1 MKTYDLTYILTPEI
15 TSEEAEA
22 FAKEIETF
30 VQSKEGTVVKQ
41 LNPVAKT
48 LAYQIKKHASGFV
61 GSIEFILEPEA
72 LLELKQKMEKD
83 SKVNRDMIVIKYPPK
98 KEKARRSRNKI
109 DANEVVEKEVVKE
122 ITIEN
127 KKVSEDLPEQKEKPE
142 ALEEVTKKEPK
153 KESKKVELKDIEEKL
168 EELLGE

>member
-30 VQSKEGTVVKQ
+30 VQSKEGTVVKH

-48 LAYQIKKHASGFV
+48 LSYQIKKHASGFI

-72 LLELKQKMEKD
+72 LLELKQKMGKNA
-83 SKVNRDMIVIKYPPK
+83 KVNRHMIIIKHPAR
-98 KEKARRSRNKI
+98 KEKIRRSRNKVEDETI
-109 DANEVVEKEVVKE
+109 TEKETTKE

-127 KKVSEDLPEQKEKPE
+127 KKIVENSSAEVEKPLIQE
-142 ALEEVTKKEPK
+142 TKAEETKKED
-153 KESKKVELKDIEEKL
+153 KKVELKDIEQKL